1 MTEAASGPLTGPMSG
16 RLSGRIALITGAS
29 RGVGAA
35 VAKRFAAEGAHVV
48 ATARTVGG
56 LEELDDAIFRATGE
70 HATLVPLDLRQ
81 FDQIDRLG
89 HAIYQ
94 RFGRLDVFVGN
105 AGVLETLGPVAHFDP
120 KLFQRLVDVN
130 ITANWRLIR
139 SLDPMLRASDA
150 GRAIFVSAE
159 AAQAAQ
165 QYWGPYA
172 LTKAALEMMAQTYAL
187 EVASSPLKVNLLR
200 LAPVRTRMREQAFP
214 GEEPTTVRLPEEI
227 TDRFVDL
234 AEPACA
240 ISGEIITV

>member
-1 MTEAASGPLTGPMSG
+1 MTEAAPG
-16 RLSGRIALITGAS
+16 RLAGRIALVTGAS

-35 VAKRFAAEGAHVV
+35 VARRFAAEGAHVV

-56 LEELDDAIFRATGE
+56 LEELDDAIFRATGQ

-159 AAQAAQ
+159 AAAAAQ

-214 GEEPTTVRLPEEI
+214 GEEPTTVRAPEAV

-240 ISGEIITV
+240 VSGEIVMV

>member
-1 MTEAASGPLTGPMSG
+1 MTEAASGPLPGPVSG
-16 RLSGRIALITGAS
+16 RLSGRIALVTGAS

-56 LEELDDAIFRATGE
+56 LEELDDAIFRATGQ

-81 FDQIDRLG
+81 FDQIDQLG

-159 AAQAAQ
+159 AAAAAQ

-187 EVASSPLKVNLLR
+187 EVAASPLKVNLLR

-214 GEEPTTVRLPEEI
+214 GEEPTTVRLPEAI
-227 TDRFVDL
+227 TDSFVDL

>member
-1 MTEAASGPLTGPMSG
+1 MTEAASGPLPGPVSG
-16 RLSGRIALITGAS
+16 RLSGRIALVTGAS

-81 FDQIDRLG
+81 FDQIDQLG

-150 GRAIFVSAE
+150 GRAIFVSAQ
-159 AAQAAQ
+159 AAAAAQ

-172 LTKAALEMMAQTYAL
+172 LTKAALEMMAQTYAM
-187 EVASSPLKVNLLR
+187 EVASSSLKVNLLR

-214 GEEPTTVRLPEEI
+214 GEEPTTVRLPETI

-240 ISGEIITV
+240 ISGEIVSV